1 MKYNIS
7 FNIRIIMAPQQTPQ
21 QRKSKVGIF
30 KPKQGFDLE
39 EDEDD
44 DFLPFDHDSLYTP
57 ILL

>member
-1 MKYNIS
+1 VKVT
-7 FNIRIIMAPQQTPQ
+7 RQQTPQ